1 MMRRIGL
8 FLLVM
13 LTLTSPAFS
22 AGASEEGGVVTLE
35 VWSRGEEIKSFVP
48 GFEASHP
55 GIKVN
60 VTVIPDA
67 EMTAKLMTVIA
78 SGSGV
83 PDLFMQEANYIT
95 YLVEAGVYA
104 DLREE
109 PYNIGQYLDDVWQ
122 PVVDMGTDSTGAV
135 RVLSWQA
142 SPGSVIYRRD
152 IATAVLG
159 TDDPAK
165 IATMLDTPE
174 EFLDVAAEMKAQ
186 GITMIS
192 SIKDLFDMMVAA
204 RTEPWVVDGKL
215 VIDPVMI
222 EFMDLAKTVH
232 ENGYDLGV
240 DQWAPE
246 WNAGVESDSLFCY
259 ILPSWG
265 YQFVVKPAAV
275 KTMGQWAIA
284 EPPVP
289 YINGGSYLGIWRE
302 TEHPQEAW
310 EFFSYVCLNEDAQY
324 EYAKQTGDYV
334 SLKAV
339 DERLAGEDGEAVL
352 AGQNPYVTYN
362 DEMSGDFNKLNTIY
376 DSSLNT
382 FFLNAV
388 KAYYDGAGKDA
399 AIAQFEADVRNAYP
413 EIVIE

>member
-1 MMRRIGL
+1 MVRKTVI

-13 LTLTSPAFS
+13 LTLTFACF
-22 AGASEEGGVVTLE
+22 ASGTAEADDGPVTLE

-159 TDDPAK
+159 TDDPAE

-265 YQFVVKPAAV
+265 LRIPFMQRKRVDFPDPFPPMKAV
-275 KTMGQWAIA
+275 FL
-284 EPPVP
+284 P
-289 YINGGSYLGIWRE
+289 
-302 TEHPQEAW
+302 
-310 EFFSYVCLNEDAQY
+310 FFSF
-324 EYAKQTGDYV
+324 
-334 SLKAV
+334 
-339 DERLAGEDGEAVL
+339 RLI
-352 AGQNPYVTYN
+352 P
-362 DEMSGDFNKLNTIY
+362 
-376 DSSLNT
+376 SSA
-382 FFLNAV
+382 FFS
-388 KAYYDGAGKDA
+388 
-399 AIAQFEADVRNAYP
+399 FP
-413 EIVIE
+413 S